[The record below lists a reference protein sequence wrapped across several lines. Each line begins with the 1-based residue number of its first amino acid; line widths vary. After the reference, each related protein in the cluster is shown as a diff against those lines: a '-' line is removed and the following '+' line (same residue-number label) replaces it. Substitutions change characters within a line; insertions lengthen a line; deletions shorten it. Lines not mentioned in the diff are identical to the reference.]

1 MSNPQFMNLVFSM
14 EFKFTS
20 GIYFFIQAIFLSSY
34 QRFIQLITFNVTC
47 KLTDKSVRQVSS

>member
-20 GIYFFIQAIFLSSY
+20 GIYFFIQAIFLSY
-34 QRFIQLITFNVTC
+34 FFKFLPKIYTTNYFQRHLQTY
-47 KLTDKSVRQVSS
+47 R